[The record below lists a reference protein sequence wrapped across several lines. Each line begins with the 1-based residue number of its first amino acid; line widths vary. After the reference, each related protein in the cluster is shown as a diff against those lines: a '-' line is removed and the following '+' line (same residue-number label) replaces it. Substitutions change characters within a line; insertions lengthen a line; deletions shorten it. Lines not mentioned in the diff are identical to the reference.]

1 MFAHSYDSTRND
13 CVEALSVFERLQ
25 ETLDNRL
32 KPNLTSYNIAM
43 SCYSKLRYLKHLEKL
58 FDDLLDAGISPSVE
72 TYNCLM
78 LAYQRLG
85 FWWRME
91 EVFCE
96 MQKGSLKANE
106 LTFKTLV
113 RGYATAGLL
122 DRMENAYEAM
132 LNHGYHARATTT
144 DSMIAAYKKAGEFA
158 KMEAILFSM
167 RAKRRQK
174 QISKL
179 MIKGHACG
187 GRIESM
193 ELLLDEMMRNGDVDF
208 SPQLATIIVKAYFKK
223 GEHGKIKDFV
233 VTAEQHKWNLN
244 RSFFNTLIYLYAK
257 EEEHAEMKWHFGRM
271 IASGCLPNDRTFQIM
286 YRTYL

>member
-1 MFAHSYDSTRND
+1 
-13 CVEALSVFERLQ
+13 
-25 ETLDNRL
+25 
-32 KPNLTSYNIAM
+32 M